1 MLMLMFSWLR
11 FQPGESARGQPASS
25 LVTPDTELL
34 DLWLG
39 VRMRML
45 EGLNSRTYGHW
56 KMFSEDALLVTSD
69 NRRVPLSLD
78 RNKKLAPTAKKE
90 SGMTLESSFRTERD
104 KRIEEVQWTKVRD
117 SQEVSLSFLI
127 SCVTGRWLPLSQSY
141 CVVSTLKGCSCL
153 CKLCPCLQ

>member
-78 RNKKLAPTAKKE
+78 RNK
-90 SGMTLESSFRTERD
+90 
-104 KRIEEVQWTKVRD
+104 
-117 SQEVSLSFLI
+117 
-127 SCVTGRWLPLSQSY
+127 
-141 CVVSTLKGCSCL
+141 
-153 CKLCPCLQ
+153 